1 MKKMT
6 EQERALA
13 TLRHNI
19 RANFWMPLILF
30 VTFMSWLRGWK
41 VDRNAPSTT
50 HYSPKNDL
58 SKTAPN
64 TTATVAGR
72 GSLGR
77 SRKIKKPIC
86 I

>member
-1 MKKMT
+1 MT

-41 VDRNAPSTT
+41 VD
-50 HYSPKNDL
+50 PKRTEHNPLLTEERFIKDG
-58 SKTAPN
+58 TQYY
-64 TTATVAGR
+64 R
-72 GSLGR
+72 HGSRTWIIGQ
-77 SRKIKKPIC
+77 IKKN
-86 I
+86 